1 MRTRQLIA
9 TWMAIVL
16 TLVAAAC
23 GDDGGGAV
31 AQSGDRPETTTTDGS
46 GEDGSDE
53 AAFPVTVETDSGP
66 VTIDARP
73 EAIVSISP
81 TGTEMLFAIGAGDQV
96 VAVDEY
102 SYFPPEAPVTDLS
115 GFQPNVEAI
124 AGYEPDL
131 VVLSTDPG
139 DVVDGLTQLGIPALH
154 LDGAADLDEAYT
166 QIERLG
172 AATGHVGEAAE
183 LVATMQSEVD
193 EIVAGLPDDLAGGTY
208 YHELGPEL
216 YSITSNTFIG
226 EIYRLLGLTSIG
238 DAVED
243 ASESGGY
250 PQLNAEFVIAA
261 DPDFI
266 FLSDAQCCGQSP
278 ETVAARP
285 GWDVLSAVRDDRVI
299 IVDEDVASRW
309 GPRIVDFLRDVAD
322 AVTDRS
328 EQRS

>member
-23 GDDGGGAV
+23 GDDGGDAV

-46 GEDGSDE
+46 SEDGSDD

-96 VAVDEY
+96 IAVDEY

-216 YSITSNTFIG
+216 YSITSSTFIG
-226 EIYRLLGLTSIG
+226 EIYRLLGLNSIG